1 QVEVIVAPG
10 WAIGPEPNGDTGSAQ
25 LRHGR
30 NAARDHHVAR
40 RVVYAAGLPLRQ
52 SLAVCVIHKNAM
64 CGYDIW
70 SEYADLGHVLQRS
83 HSVLLLAVLPF
94 FFHVIYVDEPR

>member
-1 QVEVIVAPG
+1 MQRFGTVDCRHFYDRFRVERQRIHFRNFGQLRGQVNFLHQVEVIVAPG

-40 RVVYAAGLPLRQ
+40 RVVHASHLPLRQ
-52 SLAVCVIHKNAM
+52 SLAVCAIHKNAV
-64 CGYDIW
+64 C
-70 SEYADLGHVLQRS
+70 
-83 HSVLLLAVLPF
+83 
-94 FFHVIYVDEPR
+94 